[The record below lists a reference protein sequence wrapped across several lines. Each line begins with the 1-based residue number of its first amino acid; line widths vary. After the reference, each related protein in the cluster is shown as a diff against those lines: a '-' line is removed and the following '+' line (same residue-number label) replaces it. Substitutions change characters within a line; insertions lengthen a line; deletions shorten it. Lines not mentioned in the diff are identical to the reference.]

1 MSMAIEVMKLI
12 FAALDVPFNSGHYTV
27 IIKRQ
32 FLYINCLKRLDKRH
46 SIAYYALMRDS
57 CQSIDEKQF

>member
-1 MSMAIEVMKLI
+1 MASKAMKVI

-32 FLYINCLKRLDKRH
+32 FVYIDIL
-46 SIAYYALMRDS
+46 
-57 CQSIDEKQF
+57 QFFYHIYLRAHISK